1 MIKPFKMPLTK
12 RQRFAFLPVSIFA
25 TPSPYTEKTGAV
37 VWLRY
42 VTETQTFL
50 GNWVAYEHDNRKES
64 K

>member
-37 VWLRY
+37 VCYRNSNIFG
-42 VTETQTFL
+42 QL
-50 GNWVAYEHDNRKES
+50 GGL
-64 K
+64 